1 MVCRKHIWQ
10 RYITVPNC
18 QTSQTRVDTIKYSQ
32 HAEKPNILNEK
43 VQLVQLLLKV
53 SRHWKMTGKIRISDF
68 SVCCIIKDITGMQKS
83 SNMLGYTPPCQ
94 SDKQC
99 MCTRVHTHA
108 CACTLANFNPEW
120 YHSKGDAFLC
130 YIIALNRD
138 DTINTGTFQ

>member
-18 QTSQTRVDTIKYSQ
+18 HTSQTRVDTIKYSQ

-68 SVCCIIKDITGMQKS
+68 SVCCIIKDITGMQKVAICWVTHHLAKVTS
-83 SNMLGYTPPCQ
+83 S
-94 SDKQC
+94 
-99 MCTRVHTHA
+99 A
-108 CACTLANFNPEW
+108 CARVRTHMHAHAHLPTSTLN
-120 YHSKGDAFLC
+120 
-130 YIIALNRD
+130 
-138 DTINTGTFQ
+138 GTTVKVMHFCATS